1 MTWRTMTLIPWIA
14 LVVGVLYSLHLLA
27 TWAEKRGWV
36 YYRKKHGSATVGSA
50 FLEIQALM
58 EPSKRYE
65 LEQRRRDDFDDQES
79 GDK

>member
-1 MTWRTMTLIPWIA
+1 MTLIPWIA
-14 LVVGVLYSLHLLA
+14 LAVAILYALHLLA
-27 TWAEKRGWV
+27 TYAEKRGWI
-36 YYRKKHGSATVGSA
+36 YYRKKHGSVTVGSA

-58 EPSKRYE
+58 EPSKRHV

>member
-1 MTWRTMTLIPWIA
+1 MTLLTWIA
-14 LVVGVLYSLHLLA
+14 LAVAILYPLHLFA
-27 TWAEKRGWV
+27 MYAEKRGWI
-36 YYRKKHGSATVGSA
+36 YYRKKHGSVTVGSA

-58 EPSKRYE
+58 EPSKRHV

>member
-1 MTWRTMTLIPWIA
+1 MTLFSWIA
-14 LVVGVLYSLHLLA
+14 LVVVVLYSIHLLA
-27 TWAEKRGWV
+27 TWAESRGWI
-36 YYRKKHGSATVGSA
+36 YYRKRHGSVTVGSA

-58 EPSKRYE
+58 DPSTRHV

>member
-1 MTWRTMTLIPWIA
+1 MTLIPWIA
-14 LVVGVLYSLHLLA
+14 LAVAILYPLHLCA
-27 TWAEKRGWV
+27 MYAEKRGWI
-36 YYRKKHGSATVGSA
+36 YYRKKHGSVTVGSA

-58 EPSKRYE
+58 EPSKRHI

>member
-1 MTWRTMTLIPWIA
+1 MTLLGWLAIVIA
-14 LVVGVLYSLHLLA
+14 ILYPLHLLA
-27 TWAEKRGWV
+27 TWAEKRGWI
-36 YYRKKHGSATVGSA
+36 YYRKKHGSVTVGSA

-58 EPSKRYE
+58 EPSKRHV

>member
-1 MTWRTMTLIPWIA
+1 MTLIPWIA
-14 LVVGVLYSLHLLA
+14 LAVAILYPLHLLA
-27 TWAEKRGWV
+27 IYAEKRGWI
-36 YYRKKHGSATVGSA
+36 YYRKKHGSVTVGSA

-58 EPSKRYE
+58 EPSKRHV

>member
-1 MTWRTMTLIPWIA
+1 MTLLPWIA
-14 LVVGVLYSLHLLA
+14 LAVAILYPLHLFA
-27 TWAEKRGWV
+27 MYAEKRGWI
-36 YYRKKHGSATVGSA
+36 YYRKKHGSVTVGSA

-58 EPSKRYE
+58 EPSKRHV